1 MNPQI
6 KKTFENPDE
15 TRPIKKGKVEILNM
29 APGLPVMRTTF
40 EPGWKW
46 SECVKPV
53 AGTESCQVPH
63 LVYVVSGR
71 IVVRMD
77 DEQEIEYGPGDVG
90 LVPPGHD
97 AWVVGNEPYVGIDY
111 QGGALYAK
119 PA

>member
-6 KKTFENPDE
+6 KKTFDHPDE

-53 AGTESCQVPH
+53 AGTDSCQVPH

-71 IVVRMD
+71 WTTDRKSNTAPATW
-77 DEQEIEYGPGDVG
+77 GWSRPLF
-90 LVPPGHD
+90 LVNSRIAQWPQFAPRYRFRHR
-97 AWVVGNEPYVGIDY
+97 E
-111 QGGALYAK
+111 
-119 PA
+119 